1 MALQAAPGWLGQS
14 SKVQRTDARDRKS
27 VDEANR
33 VKWATQ
39 SLEVLIDAGLVPP
52 EDELGEAGWQRMITR
67 LKKGLRVRTL
77 EARARS
83 LQRIFKWAKIS
94 NNGAWPHTPEILE
107 DYMNDLST
115 RKGAGVSTFD
125 RARYAYLYAEAA
137 VGKEKSSR
145 IGENESL
152 KATIREL
159 ILKAAEI

>member
-1 MALQAAPGWLGQS
+1 
-14 SKVQRTDARDRKS
+14 
-27 VDEANR
+27 
-33 VKWATQ
+33 
-39 SLEVLIDAGLVPP
+39 
-52 EDELGEAGWQRMITR
+52 MITR

-77 EARARS
+77 EAGARS
-83 LQRIFKWAKIS
+83 LQRIFKWSKIS

-152 KATIREL
+152 KATIQEL
-159 ILKAAEI
+159 ILKAAEIKGEKEASASIALINPEEVGSLRHGRG